1 MNLSKTIGE
10 LLEHKE
16 KLERMIAS
24 LEEPISFKGDRPE
37 IVPNRRGRK
46 FMGAQERRQVSA
58 RIKGYWA
65 RRRKAK

>member
-24 LEEPISFKGDRPE
+24 REEPISLKGDRLE
-37 IVPNRRGRK
+37 IVRNRRGRK
-46 FMGAQERRQVSA
+46 IMELKRGYKSLSA
-58 RIKGYWA
+58 
-65 RRRKAK
+65 